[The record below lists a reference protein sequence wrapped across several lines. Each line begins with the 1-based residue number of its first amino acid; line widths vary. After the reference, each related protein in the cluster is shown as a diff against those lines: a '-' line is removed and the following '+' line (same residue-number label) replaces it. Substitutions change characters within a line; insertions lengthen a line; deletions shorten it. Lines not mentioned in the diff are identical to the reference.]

1 MTTPKFEEQLIKTD
15 KDWTVTRSFILFKD
29 PPNLKYLN
37 TTSIAALHEGNIH
50 FLVTLTWQTKEYVE
64 ELYDYCF
71 NRLCYC
77 YKENNYSSRDLHD
90 RTLLE
95 MKRLLK

>member
-1 MTTPKFEEQLIKTD
+1 MTTPKFEIELIKTD
-15 KDWTVTRSFILFKD
+15 KNWHVTRPYITFKES
-29 PPNLKYLN
+29 PNLNYLN
-37 TTSIAALHEGNIH
+37 TSSIAMLRNGNIN
-50 FLVTLTWQTKEYVE
+50 FLCTLTWQTKEYVE

-71 NRLCYC
+71 NRLCYY
-77 YKENNYSSRDLHD
+77 YKENNYNPYNLHD